1 MSVYDVITSSLISTS
16 KSNGKENK
24 ILFSIEETVLKFWK
38 CDQKYDFWAHSFTL
52 GPKQALK
59 SLVNDVIITS
69 FP

>member
-1 MSVYDVITSSLISTS
+1 MTSSLISKS

-24 ILFSIEETVLKFWK
+24 IIFSIEVKTVLKVSK
-38 CDQKYDFWAHSFTL
+38 CDQKYDLPAHSFAL

-59 SLVNDVIITS
+59 SLVSDVIITS